1 MVPVTSQLGSKGIA
15 TKIAIISLPSCK
27 ICQFRKDLWHGR
39 LEDFGTT
46 PRPFRQALRPQGMIV
61 TSRRTK
67 TNKPCEL
74 AEPAVSLCRCRN
86 V

>member
-1 MVPVTSQLGSKGIA
+1 MGYYRLVEGGDCNKNCIHFA
-15 TKIAIISLPSCK
+15 ASCK
-27 ICQFRKDLWHGR
+27 ICQFRKDLWHSPLRR
-39 LEDFGTT
+39 LGTT